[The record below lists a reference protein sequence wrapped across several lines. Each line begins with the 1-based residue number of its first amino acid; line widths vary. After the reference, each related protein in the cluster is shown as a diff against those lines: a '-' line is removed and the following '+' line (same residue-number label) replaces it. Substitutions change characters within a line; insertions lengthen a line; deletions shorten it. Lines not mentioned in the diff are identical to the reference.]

1 MKQKNYIKIAKD
13 VIAEEI
19 LALKKL
25 NSSFDKSFLKA
36 IELIGQCKGK
46 VILAG
51 IGKSGLISRKIS
63 ATLSSVSIPSFYLHP
78 SEASH
83 GDLGQITKQDILI
96 ILSYSGETEELKHI
110 INYANRFSIKI
121 VGVASKENSLLLK
134 SSNIK
139 IILPKV
145 KEAGIANLAPTSSTT
160 TMIAFGDALAVALMH
175 KTKFTKDKF
184 KIFHPSGSLAKI
196 LITAKDLMIKGTN
209 LPIVSQNLK
218 MDEAI
223 NVMSKKKLGC
233 LVVKDNKKKVVG
245 LITDG
250 DLRRKNKNN
259 LLQKKV
265 KDIMTINPKYI
276 NESMLAV
283 KALDIMNKKKITSL
297 LVSSDKDHKN
307 KNKKFKIKGLLHI
320 HALLQQGIK

>member
-96 ILSYSGETEELKHI
+96 ILSYSGETEELKNI

-121 VGVASKENSLLLK
+121 IGVASKENSLLLK

-160 TMIAFGDALAVALMH
+160 IMIAFGDALAVALMH

-196 LITAKDLMIKGTN
+196 LITAKDLMIKGIN
-209 LPIVSQNLK
+209 IPIVSQNLT
-218 MDEAI
+218 MDKAI

-233 LVVKDNKKKVVG
+233 LVVKDNKDMVIG

-259 LLQKKV
+259 LLQKK
-265 KDIMTINPKYI
+265 
-276 NESMLAV
+276 
-283 KALDIMNKKKITSL
+283 
-297 LVSSDKDHKN
+297 
-307 KNKKFKIKGLLHI
+307 
-320 HALLQQGIK
+320 